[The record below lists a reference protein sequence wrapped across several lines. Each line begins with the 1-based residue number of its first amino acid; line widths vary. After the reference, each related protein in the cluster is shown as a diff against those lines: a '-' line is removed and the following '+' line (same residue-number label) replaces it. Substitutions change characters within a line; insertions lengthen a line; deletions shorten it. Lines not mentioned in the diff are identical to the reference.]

1 MKKHLHPWILGSLI
15 IINSINLLLAQSD
28 NCLTRAQQA
37 YTEGHLQ
44 EVKSILNECLGGL
57 GRKEEKLQALY
68 YITLANLYLNE
79 KEAAKESLI
88 QLLRTDPEYTFES
101 APIEF
106 KNFHAEFRVKPY
118 LIMGL
123 RAGGNFSRVRPLKT
137 FSVDNASQGNGAY
150 KMELGYQVGTNFNV
164 YLNRR
169 FEIGL
174 EIWYRNLNFQFN
186 NDNLLGFVNLTYT
199 ENQALLEIPLLFK
212 FNFGD
217 NYNFGKDRRYL
228 KNRLNPY
235 IFLGGSVSNLLSA
248 KSTANRRDQT
258 SGESTPLSIE
268 ATDIDMADLR
278 RRLNYNA
285 VGGLG
290 IEYKRGRN
298 IFALEVRYN
307 YNLQNIVK
315 PENRY
320 DNNEL
325 IFKYGYVDND
335 MLLNNLSV
343 NIAYLHPL
351 YKIREKKSSKKP
363 QITGVE

>member
-1 MKKHLHPWILGSLI
+1 M
-15 IINSINLLLAQSD
+15 A
-28 NCLTRAQQA
+28 
-37 YTEGHLQ
+37 
-44 EVKSILNECLGGL
+44 
-57 GRKEEKLQALY
+57 
-68 YITLANLYLNE
+68 
-79 KEAAKESLI
+79 
-88 QLLRTDPEYTFES
+88 
-101 APIEF
+101 
-106 KNFHAEFRVKPY
+106 
-118 LIMGL
+118 
-123 RAGGNFSRVRPLKT
+123 
-137 FSVDNASQGNGAY
+137 
-150 KMELGYQVGTNFNV
+150 LGYQVGTNFNV
-164 YLNRR
+164 YLSRR

-174 EIWYRNLNFQFN
+174 EIWYRNLNFQFK
-186 NDNLLGFVNLTYT
+186 NDNLLGFVELNYT
-199 ENQALLEIPLLFK
+199 ENQTLLEVPLLFK

-235 IFLGGSVSNLLSA
+235 VFLGGSVSNLLSA

-258 SGESTPLSIE
+258 GGESTPLSIE
-268 ATDIDMADLR
+268 DTDIDMADLR

-298 IFALEVRYN
+298 ILALEVRYN

-320 DNNEL
+320 NNNEL

-335 MLLNNLSV
+335 MLLNNLSF

-351 YKIREKKSSKKP
+351 YKIREKKSTKKP

>member
-1 MKKHLHPWILGSLI
+1 MKSHLLQWIFKGVI
-15 IINSINLLLAQSD
+15 IISSINFVYGQGD

-37 YTEGHLQ
+37 YSDGHLL
-44 EVKSILNECLGGL
+44 EVKDILNTCLGDL
-57 GRKEEKLQALY
+57 SRKEEKLQALY

-79 KEAAKESLI
+79 KESAKESLI
-88 QLLRTDPEYTFES
+88 QLLRIDPEYTFAS

-106 KNFHAEFRVKPY
+106 KNFHDEFRVKPY
-118 LIMGL
+118 LILGL
-123 RAGGNFSRVRPLKT
+123 KAGGNYSQIRALKT
-137 FSVDNASQGNGAY
+137 FSVDNASANNGTY
-150 KMELGYQVGTNFNV
+150 KMLLGFQAGANLNV
-164 YLNRR
+164 YLSRR
-169 FEIGL
+169 LELGL
-174 EIWYRNLNFQFN
+174 EVLYRNLNFQFN

-199 ENQALLEIPLLFK
+199 ENQTLLEVPLFLK

-217 NYNFGKDRRYL
+217 NYNFGKDRRFF

-235 IFLGGSVSNLLSA
+235 IFLGGSLTNLLNVE
-248 KSTANRRDQT
+248 STANRRDQT
-258 SGESTPLSIE
+258 GGESTPLSIE
-268 ATDIDMADLR
+268 ATNLDMSDLR

-298 IFALEVRYN
+298 ILAFEVRYN

-315 PENRY
+315 TENRY
-320 DNNEL
+320 NNNEL

-335 MLLNNLSV
+335 MLLNNLSF

-351 YKIREKKSSKKP
+351 YKIREKKNTKQPK
-363 QITGVE
+363 ITGLE

>member
-1 MKKHLHPWILGSLI
+1 MKHYFLQWILSSIIFTGSL
-15 IINSINLLLAQSD
+15 SLAYAQGD

-37 YTEGHLQ
+37 YSDGHLL
-44 EVKSILNECLGGL
+44 EVKTILTECVESL

-79 KEAAKESLI
+79 KESAKESLI
-88 QLLRTDPEYTFES
+88 QLLKIDPEYTFES

-106 KNFHAEFRVKPY
+106 KNFHAEFNVKPY
-118 LIMGL
+118 LIIGL
-123 RAGGNFSRVRPLKT
+123 RAGGNFSQVRPLKT
-137 FSVDNASQGNGAY
+137 FSVDNTTQNNGAY
-150 KMELGYQVGTNFNV
+150 KMILGYQVGSNFNI

-169 FEIGL
+169 FEVGL

-186 NDNLLGFVNLTYT
+186 NKNLLGFVDLAYT
-199 ENQALLEIPLLFK
+199 ENQALVELPLLLK
-212 FNFGD
+212 FNFGN
-217 NYNFGKDRRYL
+217 NYDFGKDRRYL

-235 IFLGGSVSNLLSA
+235 IFLGGSLSNLLSA
-248 KSTANRRDQT
+248 KSTANRRDQST
-258 SGESTPLSIE
+258 SESTPLSIE
-268 ATDIDMADLR
+268 ATNLDMSDLR

-285 VGGLG
+285 VGGVG

-298 IFALEVRYN
+298 ILAFEVRYN

-315 PENRY
+315 TENRY
-320 DNNEL
+320 NNNEL

-335 MLLNNLSV
+335 MLLNNLSF